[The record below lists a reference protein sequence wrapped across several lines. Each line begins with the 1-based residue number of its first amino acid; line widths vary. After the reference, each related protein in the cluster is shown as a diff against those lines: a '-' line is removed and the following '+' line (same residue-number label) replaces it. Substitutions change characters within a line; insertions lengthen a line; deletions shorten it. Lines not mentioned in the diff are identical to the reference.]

1 MKKIRTFYGDF
12 LPQKYSYTSED
23 GEVFE
28 SNSIEQ
34 LYYDPVSLT
43 ERSGYK
49 APLAQ
54 VLDFINAGE
63 RLLASRK
70 ELYFQSM
77 VDKPSDDGDLPLPS
91 TRRQG
96 YDLIDA
102 FNEMKGINAKYVEYE
117 RLLNERKAKQAEE
130 DKIKM
135 QEFEEWKRQNM
146 SKSSPNSSV
155 QGDVPTVG

>member
-1 MKKIRTFYGDF
+1 MHLRTFFGKT
-12 LPQKYSYTSED
+12 LKQKYSYIDSET
-23 GEVFE
+23 GELFE
-28 SNSIEQ
+28 SDSIHL

-54 VLDFINAGE
+54 VLDFLNAGE

-77 VDKPSDDGDLPLPS
+77 VEQPDDNGNLDLPV

-102 FNEMKGINAKYVEYE
+102 FNDMKSINAKYVEYE
-117 RLLNERKAKQAEE
+117 RLVNERKAKQKEE
-130 DKIKM
+130 DDKKY
-135 QEFEEWKRQNM
+135 QEFLEWKKENM
-146 SKSSPNSSV
+146 SKSFTDLPLSNEN
-155 QGDVPTVG
+155 T

>member
-1 MKKIRTFYGDF
+1 MKIRTFFGKP
-12 LPQKYSYTSED
+12 LKQTYSYTDEKT

-28 SNSIEQ
+28 SNSIHL

-77 VDKPSDDGDLPLPS
+77 VDKVTENGDLDLPT

-102 FNEMKGINAKYVEYE
+102 FNDMKSINAKYKEYE
-117 RLLNERKAKQAEE
+117 RLLNERKAKQKEE
-130 DKIKM
+130 DDKKF
-135 QEFEEWKRQNM
+135 QEFLEWKKLNM
-146 SKSSPNSSV
+146 SKSSPDSSV
-155 QGDVPTVG
+155 SKDDV

>member
-1 MKKIRTFYGDF
+1 MAIRKF
-12 LPQKYSYTSED
+12 LGKPLKQIYSYTNSD
-23 GEVFE
+23 TGEVFE
-28 SNSIEQ
+28 SNSIHL

-54 VLDFINAGE
+54 VLDFLNAGE

-77 VDKPSDDGDLPLPS
+77 VEKPSENGDLALPS

-102 FNEMKGINAKYVEYE
+102 FNDMKSINAKYVEYE
-117 RLLNERKAKQAEE
+117 RLLNERKAKQKEE
-130 DKIKM
+130 DDKKF
-135 QEFEEWKRQNM
+135 QEFLEWKKQNM
-146 SKSSPNSSV
+146 SKSSSDLPVS
-155 QGDVPTVG
+155 DDKA